1 MTTVIGYH
9 EVDDTEHWLSS
20 PKRAEFFGAI
30 GVGVRTFV
38 NPAAPAHVAVLLELP
53 ESMSLEDLQQA
64 LQTPEAAAAEEH
76 DGVRVETLQVF
87 VER

>member
-1 MTTVIGYH
+1 MATVIGYH
-9 EVDDTEHWLSS
+9 EVDDTEHWLAS

-38 NPAAPAHVAVLLELP
+38 NPAAPTHVAVLLELP
-53 ESMSLEDLQQA
+53 DSMTMDDLQSA
-64 LQTPEAAAAEEH
+64 LQTPEAAAAEKH
-76 DGVRVETLQVF
+76 DGVRIETLQVL

>member
-20 PKRAEFFGAI
+20 PRRAEFFGPL

-53 ESMSLEDLQQA
+53 ESMSIEDLQRA
-64 LQTPEAAAAEEH
+64 LGTPEAAAAEKH
-76 DGVRVETLQVF
+76 DGVKVETLQVF
-87 VER
+87 IER